1 MKKWII
7 GWSLAGLIAPIVHL
21 SIYLATGYT
30 LGEGI
35 FIFWPGAI
43 GLMVLND
50 QPPFRT
56 VVFIWACCVG
66 TNVILY
72 AVVGIL
78 FCGLSRMKS
87 EDRSEGEE
95 KK

>member
-1 MKKWII
+1 MKKWVIS
-7 GWSLAGLIAPIVHL
+7 WSLAGLIAPIVHL

-35 FIFWPGAI
+35 FIFWPGAV

-50 QPPFRT
+50 QSPFRT
-56 VVFIWACCVG
+56 VAFVWAFCTA

-78 FCGLSRMKS
+78 FYGLSRL
-87 EDRSEGEE
+87 RSEGPFAPKE